1 MGLSCCP
8 RGVMKQRDKM
18 GTLEADFEVDSSGEE
33 GYSARRKNKGNR
45 FAGKLPGKSGFSL
58 LTGVVIFVLVVLVA
72 VVFHRSSNIDT
83 GYKLKSLQRRIKR
96 LEERLYRLGSIEAN
110 LEQVKE
116 KSKQFNLLRDTIKKP
131 ITPPKST
138 TTEKPITPPESTT
151 AQTAKEQIEAV
162 YHEVLPGETLYRIAL
177 RYGIAVDELLRL
189 NDLEPGATIYP
200 KQKILISPA
209 YFIE

>member
-1 MGLSCCP
+1 MNHE
-8 RGVMKQRDKM
+8 D
-18 GTLEADFEVDSSGEE
+18 EVDSLVLDFEEDSPIEE

-58 LTGVVIFVLVVLVA
+58 LTGVVILGLFVLVA
-72 VVFHRSSNIDT
+72 VLFQRSSNIDS
-83 GYKLKSLQRRIKR
+83 GSNMRSLERRIKQ
-96 LEERLYRLGSIEAN
+96 LEERLYKLDRIEAN

-116 KSKQFNLLRDTIKKP
+116 KSKQFNLFRDTIKKP

-162 YHEVLPGETLYRIAL
+162 YHEVLPGETLYGIGF

-209 YFIE
+209 GNQ

>member
-1 MGLSCCP
+1 
-8 RGVMKQRDKM
+8 MKQRDKM

-162 YHEVLPGETLYRIAL
+162 YHEVLPGETLYGIGL

>member
-1 MGLSCCP
+1 
-8 RGVMKQRDKM
+8 MKKKDIM
-18 GTLEADFEVDSSGEE
+18 DTLEADFKVDFSREE
-33 GYSARRKNKGNR
+33 GYSARRNNKENR
-45 FAGKLPGKSGFSL
+45 SAGKPSGKSRLSFL
-58 LTGVVIFVLVVLVA
+58 IGVVIFGLVVLVA

-83 GYKLKSLQRRIKR
+83 GYKLKSLERRIKR
-96 LEERLYRLGSIEAN
+96 VEERLYTLGSIEAN

-116 KSKQFNLLRDTIKKP
+116 KSKQFNLFRDTIKKP
-131 ITPPKST
+131 KTPPQST

-162 YHEVLPGETLYRIAL
+162 YHEVLPGETLYGIGL

-200 KQKILISPA
+200 RQKILISPA

>member
-1 MGLSCCP
+1 
-8 RGVMKQRDKM
+8 MKKKDIM
-18 GTLEADFEVDSSGEE
+18 DTLEADFKVDFSREE
-33 GYSARRKNKGNR
+33 GYSARRNNKENR
-45 FAGKLPGKSGFSL
+45 SAGKPSGKSRLSFL
-58 LTGVVIFVLVVLVA
+58 IGVVIFGLVVLVA

-83 GYKLKSLQRRIKR
+83 GYKLKSLERRIKR
-96 LEERLYRLGSIEAN
+96 VEERLYTLGSIEAN

-116 KSKQFNLLRDTIKKP
+116 KSKQFNLFRDTIKKP
-131 ITPPKST
+131 KTPPQST

-200 KQKILISPA
+200 RQKILISPA

>member
-1 MGLSCCP
+1 
-8 RGVMKQRDKM
+8 MKKKDIM
-18 GTLEADFEVDSSGEE
+18 DTLEADFKVDFSREE
-33 GYSARRKNKGNR
+33 GYSARRNNKENR
-45 FAGKLPGKSGFSL
+45 SAGKPSGKSRLSFL
-58 LTGVVIFVLVVLVA
+58 IGVVIFGLVVLVA

-83 GYKLKSLQRRIKR
+83 GYKLKSLERRIKR
-96 LEERLYRLGSIEAN
+96 LEERLYTLGSIEAN

-116 KSKQFNLLRDTIKKP
+116 KSKQFNLFRDTIKKP
-131 ITPPKST
+131 KTPPQST

-162 YHEVLPGETLYRIAL
+162 YHEVLPGETLYGIGL

-200 KQKILISPA
+200 RQKILISPA